1 MSKDRP
7 KRNIIQKKYDDSDG
21 IPWLEERE
29 VRKVLY
35 LSLKEFK
42 NTQRNKVTDGLGTG
56 NINGSFPHS
65 LGCRSGP
72 KAGLLAVNGK
82 AECSRCS
89 SQSNDGSSEYSGDD
103 PVRKRPRLQAQR
115 KFAQSQPSS
124 PIATPV
130 KLSETL
136 LPPSPTS
143 PLSDLTRRKPKTED
157 FLTFLCLRGSA
168 ALPGN
173 MAYFGSAQDD
183 VDLEDEDDEEEEC
196 DDRMSAL
203 SHNST
208 SCPSSQ
214 RKNKTTPGKKVSNG
228 HVLNGHC
235 RSLRGKELILRP
247 RGREAVQARERAER
261 GEARREHHRTSK
273 GPPARNSGTTHSL
286 RHSRPTQE
294 HPKQV
299 SKVNRLSRVSSATVR
314 NSCAKKPPASRTLSS
329 RTVKS
334 TAAALPRGHIPY
346 TKARLLKEAKLT
358 LGKRAS
364 SKARQPVKTHRR
376 PHPRTP
382 HSNSGKA
389 SSGDAKTP
397 NKQEVQSNKAAG
409 GCCLQRVNGQL
420 HPRRCGGQQVLQGR
434 EGVRHSKRRLGLP
447 AEECLTETPE
457 SSTEVK
463 KVRLQVN
470 APETRSSRKVNVQEK
485 AVAVSGGHLGKV
497 TSSRPSSSE
506 RRPKRASA
514 GTLMLTR
521 QAQPIPPIAN
531 TTTTTA
537 TATTPPANNTTSKK
551 TFQATSKNTSQ
562 GTSKGT
568 STSTSSTSAAK
579 VKPGTS
585 SPAKAAAEP
594 KATEWQR
601 GQRGS
606 GEKRGAA
613 PPPSLSLTEVPV
625 FRPSLE
631 EFQDPLVY
639 VEAVRVQAESYGLC
653 RVVPP
658 QDWRPECKLKEDM
671 RFVTQVQHIHKL
683 GRRWGSNVLRLA
695 CIRKHLQA
703 QGISMEDPPL
713 IGGCELDLARFFQLI
728 NDMGGMQQVSD
739 MKKWSKLADQLRIPK
754 TAQDRLA
761 KLQEAYCQYLLS
773 YDSLDPA
780 ERSRLEREVLE
791 EKGRLEK
798 RRGPLEGH
806 PDDSQQ
812 SLLQLPRCEPKN
824 GLVNGVVQRNGLPR
838 SLEEGEREV
847 KKQEEMWLRSSR
859 RRLFA
864 QEKKGGAEEE
874 EGVLSDQH
882 KCIYRGKS
890 VSLTTFYRTAR
901 NTMNMCF
908 NKEPGTAE
916 VEQEY
921 WNIVEQRECHVA
933 VHCGKVDTKTHGS
946 GFPVGKSEPFSKHGW
961 NLTVLPNNSGSILRH
976 LGAVPGVTIPWL
988 NIGMVFSTSCW
999 SRDHHRLPYIDY
1011 LHTGADCIW
1020 YCIPA
1025 EEKMKLDKVVHT
1037 LLQANGTPGLEM
1049 LEKNI
1054 MISPEVLC
1062 RAGVKVHR
1070 TVQQSGQFVVCFPGA
1085 FVSKVCCGYSVSET
1099 VHFATPQWLN
1109 TGYQAAK
1116 ELKCRRIERSFSME
1130 KLLYQI
1136 AMSES
1141 KRENGLI
1148 PRTVTSLL
1156 KDLRDT
1162 ELRQRRDL
1170 FDAGLRSVARYCSH
1184 DNQASSESRRIQRQ
1198 WLRLDPSDRR
1208 CQVCQHLCYLS
1219 MVVQESENVVF
1230 CLECVLLYVQKHKS
1244 CRGLKMM
1251 YRYDEDQI
1259 NHLVSRVCGRV
1270 QERRGTRGLQ
1280 GPGETSPPAKRS
1292 PRNRTSITVSLT
1304 RLPSSTLPKTALGS
1318 K

>member
-1 MSKDRP
+1 
-7 KRNIIQKKYDDSDG
+7 
-21 IPWLEERE
+21 
-29 VRKVLY
+29 VLY

-56 NINGSFPHS
+56 NINGDH
-65 LGCRSGP
+65 GCRSGP
-72 KAGLLAVNGK
+72 KAGILAVNGK

-124 PIATPV
+124 PSATPI

-157 FLTFLCLRGSA
+157 FLTFLCLRGEWPATFSFYGT
-168 ALPGN
+168 LIYPGSSVEVRILGIN
-173 MAYFGSAQDD
+173 DDD
-183 VDLEDEDDEEEEC
+183 V
-196 DDRMSAL
+196 RF
-203 SHNST
+203 
-208 SCPSSQ
+208 PKSS
-214 RKNKTTPGKKVSNG
+214 
-228 HVLNGHC
+228 LC
-235 RSLRGKELILRP
+235 LL
-247 RGREAVQARERAER
+247 
-261 GEARREHHRTSK
+261 
-273 GPPARNSGTTHSL
+273 
-286 RHSRPTQE
+286 
-294 HPKQV
+294 QV
-299 SKVNRLSRVSSATVR
+299 STVNRLSRVSSATVR
-314 NSCAKKPPASRTLSS
+314 NSCAKKPPASRPLLS

-334 TAAALPRGHIPY
+334 AATALPRGHVRY

-358 LGKRAS
+358 NQRRSACGS
-364 SKARQPVKTHRR
+364 ARR
-376 PHPRTP
+376 HPRPP
-382 HSNSGKA
+382 HSNSGKL

-397 NKQEVQSNKAAG
+397 NKQKVQSNKAAG
-409 GCCLQRVNGQL
+409 RCCLQRVNGQL
-420 HPRRCGGQQVLQGR
+420 HPRRCGGKQVLQGR

-447 AEECLTETPE
+447 AEESPTETPE
-457 SSTEVK
+457 SSPEVK

-485 AVAVSGGHLGKV
+485 AVAGSGGHLGKV
-497 TSSRPSSSE
+497 TSSRPSSSKQ
-506 RRPKRASA
+506 RPKRASA
-514 GTLMLTR
+514 AKLTR
-521 QAQPIPPIAN
+521 QAH
-531 TTTTTA
+531 
-537 TATTPPANNTTSKK
+537 
-551 TFQATSKNTSQ
+551 
-562 GTSKGT
+562 
-568 STSTSSTSAAK
+568 
-579 VKPGTS
+579 
-585 SPAKAAAEP
+585 PAKPAAER
-594 KATEWQR
+594 QR
-601 GQRGS
+601 ES

-613 PPPSLSLTEVPV
+613 PPPPPPLTEVPV

-631 EFQDPLVY
+631 EFHDPLVY
-639 VEAVRVQAESYGLC
+639 VEAVRGQAESYGLC
-653 RVVPP
+653 RVAPP

-683 GRRWGSNVLRLA
+683 GRRWGPNVLRLA

-739 MKKWSKLADQLRIPK
+739 MKKWNKLADQLRIPK

-780 ERSRLEREVLE
+780 ERIRLEREVLE

-798 RRGPLEGH
+798 KRGPLEGH
-806 PDDSQQ
+806 SDDSQQ

-824 GLVNGVVQRNGLPR
+824 GLVNGVIRRNGLVNGVIRRNGLPR
-838 SLEEGEREV
+838 NLEEGAKEG
-847 KKQEEMWLRSSR
+847 KNQEKDMWLRSSR
-859 RRLFA
+859 RRLFSQEKDMWLRSSRRRLFS
-864 QEKKGGAEEE
+864 QEKKGGRGGAEEE
-874 EGVLSDQH
+874 KEFLSDQH

-946 GFPVGKSEPFSKHGW
+946 GFPVGKSETFSKHGW
-961 NLTVLPNNSGSILRH
+961 NLTILPNNSGSILRH

-1025 EEKMKLDKVVHT
+1025 EEKVKLDKVVHT

-1049 LEKNI
+1049 LENNI

-1070 TVQQSGQFVVCFPGA
+1070 TVQQSGQFVVCFPAA

-1141 KRENGLI
+1141 KRENGVILS
-1148 PRTVTSLL
+1148 TMTSLL

-1251 YRYDEDQI
+1251 YRYDE
-1259 NHLVSRVCGRV
+1259 
-1270 QERRGTRGLQ
+1270 RRGMRGLQ
-1280 GPGETSPPAKRS
+1280 GPGEVSTPAKRS
-1292 PRNRTSITVSLT
+1292 ARNRTSITVSLT
-1304 RLPSSTLPKTALGS
+1304 RLPSSTLPKTALSS

>member
-1 MSKDRP
+1 
-7 KRNIIQKKYDDSDG
+7 
-21 IPWLEERE
+21 
-29 VRKVLY
+29 VLY

-56 NINGSFPHS
+56 NINGDH
-65 LGCRSGP
+65 GCRSGP
-72 KAGLLAVNGK
+72 KAGILAVNGK

-124 PIATPV
+124 PSATPI

-157 FLTFLCLRGSA
+157 FLTFLCLRGEWPATFSI
-168 ALPGN
+168 N
-173 MAYFGSAQDD
+173 DDD
-183 VDLEDEDDEEEEC
+183 V
-196 DDRMSAL
+196 RF
-203 SHNST
+203 
-208 SCPSSQ
+208 PKSS
-214 RKNKTTPGKKVSNG
+214 
-228 HVLNGHC
+228 LC
-235 RSLRGKELILRP
+235 LL
-247 RGREAVQARERAER
+247 
-261 GEARREHHRTSK
+261 
-273 GPPARNSGTTHSL
+273 
-286 RHSRPTQE
+286 
-294 HPKQV
+294 QV
-299 SKVNRLSRVSSATVR
+299 STVNRLSRVSSATVR
-314 NSCAKKPPASRTLSS
+314 NSCAKKPPASRPLLS

-334 TAAALPRGHIPY
+334 AATALPRGHVRY
-346 TKARLLKEAKLT
+346 TKASLLKEAKLT
-358 LGKRAS
+358 NQRRSACGS
-364 SKARQPVKTHRR
+364 ARR
-376 PHPRTP
+376 HPRPP
-382 HSNSGKA
+382 HSNSGKL

-397 NKQEVQSNKAAG
+397 NKQKVQSNKAAG
-409 GCCLQRVNGQL
+409 RCCLQRVNGQL
-420 HPRRCGGQQVLQGR
+420 HPRRCGGKQVLQGR

-447 AEECLTETPE
+447 AEESPTETPE
-457 SSTEVK
+457 SSPEVK

-485 AVAVSGGHLGKV
+485 AVAGSGGHLGKV
-497 TSSRPSSSE
+497 TSSRPSSSKQ
-506 RRPKRASA
+506 RPKRASA
-514 GTLMLTR
+514 AKLTR
-521 QAQPIPPIAN
+521 QAH
-531 TTTTTA
+531 
-537 TATTPPANNTTSKK
+537 
-551 TFQATSKNTSQ
+551 
-562 GTSKGT
+562 
-568 STSTSSTSAAK
+568 
-579 VKPGTS
+579 
-585 SPAKAAAEP
+585 PAKPAAER
-594 KATEWQR
+594 QR
-601 GQRGS
+601 ES

-613 PPPSLSLTEVPV
+613 PPPPPPLTEVPV

-631 EFQDPLVY
+631 EFHDPLVY
-639 VEAVRVQAESYGLC
+639 VEAVRGQAESYGLC
-653 RVVPP
+653 RVAPP

-683 GRRWGSNVLRLA
+683 GRRWGPNVLRLA

-739 MKKWSKLADQLRIPK
+739 MKKWNKLADQLRIPK

-780 ERSRLEREVLE
+780 ERIRLEREVLE

-798 RRGPLEGH
+798 KRGPLEGH
-806 PDDSQQ
+806 SDDSQQ

-824 GLVNGVVQRNGLPR
+824 GLVNGVIRRNGLVNGVIRRNGLPR
-838 SLEEGEREV
+838 NLEEGAKEG
-847 KKQEEMWLRSSR
+847 KNQEKDMWLRSSR
-859 RRLFA
+859 RRLFSQEKDMWLRSSRRRLFS
-864 QEKKGGAEEE
+864 QEKKGGRGGAEEE
-874 EGVLSDQH
+874 KEFLSDQH

-946 GFPVGKSEPFSKHGW
+946 GFPVGKSETFSKHGW
-961 NLTVLPNNSGSILRH
+961 NLTILPNNSGSILRH

-1025 EEKMKLDKVVHT
+1025 EEKVKLDKVVHT

-1049 LEKNI
+1049 LENNI

-1070 TVQQSGQFVVCFPGA
+1070 TVQQSGQFVVCFPAA

-1141 KRENGLI
+1141 KRENGVILS
-1148 PRTVTSLL
+1148 TMTSLL

-1251 YRYDEDQI
+1251 YRYDE
-1259 NHLVSRVCGRV
+1259 
-1270 QERRGTRGLQ
+1270 RRGMRGLQ
-1280 GPGETSPPAKRS
+1280 GPGEVSTPAKRS
-1292 PRNRTSITVSLT
+1292 ARNRTSITVSLT
-1304 RLPSSTLPKTALGS
+1304 RLPSSTLPKTALSS

>member
-1 MSKDRP
+1 MTEVGSM
-7 KRNIIQKKYDDSDG
+7 DG
-21 IPWLEERE
+21 TMRRE
-29 VRKVLY
+29 VG
-35 LSLKEFK
+35 SM
-42 NTQRNKVTDGLGTG
+42 DGTMRREVGSMDGTMRREV
-56 NINGSFPHS
+56 GSM
-65 LGCRSGP
+65 
-72 KAGLLAVNGK
+72 
-82 AECSRCS
+82 
-89 SQSNDGSSEYSGDD
+89 DG
-103 PVRKRPRLQAQR
+103 
-115 KFAQSQPSS
+115 
-124 PIATPV
+124 TM
-130 KLSETL
+130 
-136 LPPSPTS
+136 
-143 PLSDLTRRKPKTED
+143 RREVGSMDGTMRREVGSMD
-157 FLTFLCLRGSA
+157 GTMRREVGSMDGTMRREVGSSA

-228 HVLNGHC
+228 HELTQSSPRAVGLKGAVALTQSSPRAVGLKGAAALTQSSPRAVGLKGAAALTQSSPRAHPGPSSSPHPELTQSSPRAVGLKGAVALTQSSPRAVGLKGAVALTQSSPRAVVLNGHC

-247 RGREAVQARERAER
+247 RGREA
-261 GEARREHHRTSK
+261 
-273 GPPARNSGTTHSL
+273 
-286 RHSRPTQE
+286 
-294 HPKQV
+294 V

-314 NSCAKKPPASRTLSS
+314 NSCAKKPPASRTLPS

-409 GCCLQRVNGQL
+409 GCCLQRVNRQL
-420 HPRRCGGQQVLQGR
+420 HPCRCGGQQVLQGR

-447 AEECLTETPE
+447 AEECPTETPE

-531 TTTTTA
+531 TTTTTT

-562 GTSKGT
+562 GTSKST

-579 VKPGTS
+579 A
-585 SPAKAAAEP
+585 PAAQLKQQQNL
-594 KATEWQR
+594 KQQR
-601 GQRGS
+601 GSGDSGGS

-653 RVVPP
+653 RVAPP

-703 QGISMEDPPL
+703 QG
-713 IGGCELDLARFFQLI
+713 GCELDLARFFQLI
-728 NDMGGMQQVSD
+728 NDMGGMQ
-739 MKKWSKLADQLRIPK
+739 
-754 TAQDRLA
+754 QDRLA

-874 EGVLSDQH
+874 EG
-882 KCIYRGKS
+882 GKS

-933 VHCGKVDTKTHGS
+933 VHCGKVDTKTHG
-946 GFPVGKSEPFSKHGW
+946 
-961 NLTVLPNNSGSILRH
+961 R
-976 LGAVPGVTIPWL
+976 VTIPWL

-1054 MISPEVLC
+1054 M
-1062 RAGVKVHR
+1062 
-1070 TVQQSGQFVVCFPGA
+1070 SGQFVVCFPGA

-1148 PRTVTSLL
+1148 PRTMTSLL

-1230 CLECVLLYVQKHKS
+1230 CLECVLLY
-1244 CRGLKMM
+1244 
-1251 YRYDEDQI
+1251 DQI

>member
-1 MSKDRP
+1 
-7 KRNIIQKKYDDSDG
+7 
-21 IPWLEERE
+21 
-29 VRKVLY
+29 LY

-56 NINGSFPHS
+56 NINGDH
-65 LGCRSGP
+65 GCRSGP
-72 KAGLLAVNGK
+72 KAGILAVNGK

-124 PIATPV
+124 PSATPI

-157 FLTFLCLRGSA
+157 FLTFLCLRGEWPATFSFYGT
-168 ALPGN
+168 LIYPG
-173 MAYFGSAQDD
+173 
-183 VDLEDEDDEEEEC
+183 
-196 DDRMSAL
+196 
-203 SHNST
+203 
-208 SCPSSQ
+208 SSVEV
-214 RKNKTTPGKKVSNG
+214 R
-228 HVLNGHC
+228 
-235 RSLRGKELILRP
+235 I
-247 RGREAVQARERAER
+247 
-261 GEARREHHRTSK
+261 
-273 GPPARNSGTTHSL
+273 
-286 RHSRPTQE
+286 
-294 HPKQV
+294 V

-314 NSCAKKPPASRTLSS
+314 NSCAKKPPASRPLLS

-334 TAAALPRGHIPY
+334 LATALPRGHVRY

-358 LGKRAS
+358 NQRRSACGS
-364 SKARQPVKTHRR
+364 ARR
-376 PHPRTP
+376 HPRPP
-382 HSNSGKA
+382 HSNSGKL

-397 NKQEVQSNKAAG
+397 NKQKVQSNKAAG
-409 GCCLQRVNGQL
+409 RCCLQRVNGQL
-420 HPRRCGGQQVLQGR
+420 HPRRCGGKQVLQGR

-447 AEECLTETPE
+447 AEECPTETPE
-457 SSTEVK
+457 SSPEVK

-485 AVAVSGGHLGKV
+485 AVAGSGGHLGKV
-497 TSSRPSSSE
+497 TSSSE
-506 RRPKRASA
+506 QRPKRASA
-514 GTLMLTR
+514 GKLMLTR
-521 QAQPIPPIAN
+521 QAH
-531 TTTTTA
+531 
-537 TATTPPANNTTSKK
+537 
-551 TFQATSKNTSQ
+551 
-562 GTSKGT
+562 
-568 STSTSSTSAAK
+568 
-579 VKPGTS
+579 
-585 SPAKAAAEP
+585 PAKPAAEP
-594 KATEWQR
+594 KAAERQR
-601 GQRGS
+601 ES

-613 PPPSLSLTEVPV
+613 PPPPLTEVPV

-631 EFQDPLVY
+631 EFHDPLVY
-639 VEAVRVQAESYGLC
+639 VEAVRGQAESYGLC
-653 RVVPP
+653 RVAPP

-683 GRRWGSNVLRLA
+683 GRRWGPNVLRLA

-739 MKKWSKLADQLRIPK
+739 MKKWNKLADQLRIPK

-780 ERSRLEREVLE
+780 ERIRLEREVLE

-798 RRGPLEGH
+798 KRGPLEGH
-806 PDDSQQ
+806 SDDSQQ

-824 GLVNGVVQRNGLPR
+824 GLVNGVIRRNGLPR
-838 SLEEGEREV
+838 NLEEGAKEG
-847 KKQEEMWLRSSR
+847 KKQEKDMWLRSSR
-859 RRLFA
+859 RRLFS
-864 QEKKGGAEEE
+864 QEKKGGRGGAEEE
-874 EGVLSDQH
+874 KEFLSDQH

-946 GFPVGKSEPFSKHGW
+946 GFPVGKSETFSKHGW
-961 NLTVLPNNSGSILRH
+961 NLTILPNNSGSILRH

-1025 EEKMKLDKVVHT
+1025 EEKVKLDKVVHT

-1049 LEKNI
+1049 LENNI

-1070 TVQQSGQFVVCFPGA
+1070 TVQQSGQFVVCFPAA

-1141 KRENGLI
+1141 KRENGVILS
-1148 PRTVTSLL
+1148 TMTSLL

-1270 QERRGTRGLQ
+1270 LEKSGAEKRRGTRGLQ
-1280 GPGETSPPAKRS
+1280 GPGEASTPAKRS
-1292 PRNRTSITVSLT
+1292 ARNRTSITVSLT
-1304 RLPSSTLPKTALGS
+1304 RLPSSTLPKTALSS